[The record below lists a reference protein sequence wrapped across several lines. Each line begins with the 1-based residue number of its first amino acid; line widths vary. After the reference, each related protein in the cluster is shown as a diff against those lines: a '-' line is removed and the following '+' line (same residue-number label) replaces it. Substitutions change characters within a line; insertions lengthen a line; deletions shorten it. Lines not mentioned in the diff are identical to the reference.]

1 MLTKVFSPL
10 VPTVLYIDGKASVS
24 FCWYNRAAGIIF
36 ALARQA
42 RCFVRMRLSM
52 FVKGVLGHAPP

>member
-1 MLTKVFSPL
+1 
-10 VPTVLYIDGKASVS
+10 
-24 FCWYNRAAGIIF
+24 
-36 ALARQA
+36 LARQA